1 MARNSEPIRAFVV
14 HWNQSEACAA
24 TVAALSAQ
32 ASPLTATVLDNASA
46 PDAYQELRGK
56 IGSKIDIMRLS
67 ENKGWGPALNIAL
80 RGWLDSEQSRYCL
93 IAAHDASLAPDC
105 ISLLVEAMDREAR
118 IGIACPQYSDCV
130 VPRLS
135 VLHGVQMNVDV
146 AKARGVV
153 QFIDVPHGTLMLLR
167 RECLDQIGLFDE
179 RYFAYGDE
187 HELGARAVRHGWK
200 VGLVWGALVTNPET
214 STPSAWRNYL
224 FARNSLLL
232 VRTCY
237 GRAAT
242 LLRAIVV
249 LINTLR
255 PISSQP
261 SSEFISSGK
270 ARLRGVSD
278 YFRGRFGK
286 PTS

>member
-1 MARNSEPIRAFVV
+1 MARNTELIRAFVV
-14 HWNQSEACAA
+14 HWNQPEACAA
-24 TVAALSAQ
+24 TVAALYAQ
-32 ASPLTATVLDNASA
+32 GVPLTLTVLDNNSA
-46 PDAYQELRGK
+46 PAAYQELRGN
-56 IGSKIDIMRLS
+56 IDSKIDIQRLP
-67 ENKGWGPALNIAL
+67 ENKGWGPALNIAM
-80 RGWLDSEQSRYCL
+80 RGWLDSEQSSYCL

-105 ISLLVEAMDREAR
+105 ISLLVEAMVREEQ

-135 VLHGVQMNVDV
+135 VLHGVQMNFDV

-167 RECLDQIGLFDE
+167 RECLGQIGLFDE

-187 HELGARAVRHGWK
+187 HELGARALRDGWK
-200 VGLVWGALVTNPET
+200 IGLVWGALVTNPET

-232 VRTCY
+232 VQTYY
-237 GRAAT
+237 GRVAA
-242 LLRAIVV
+242 LFRAIVI

-255 PISSQP
+255 PIFSEPPKDFASSA
-261 SSEFISSGK
+261 K
-270 ARLRGVSD
+270 ARLRGVRD
-278 YFRGRFGK
+278 HFCGRYGK
-286 PTS
+286 PTL

>member
-146 AKARGVV
+146 AKARLTNLTSPMGMSTSSAPALFVADGRSGSSGAHSSLTRKPRRRVRGVII
-153 QFIDVPHGTLMLLR
+153 FLPATL
-167 RECLDQIGLFDE
+167 CSSC
-179 RYFAYGDE
+179 AP
-187 HELGARAVRHGWK
+187 ATAVRPPCFG
-200 VGLVWGALVTNPET
+200 
-214 STPSAWRNYL
+214 R
-224 FARNSLLL
+224 SL
-232 VRTCY
+232 
-237 GRAAT
+237 
-242 LLRAIVV
+242 
-249 LINTLR
+249 
-255 PISSQP
+255 S
-261 SSEFISSGK
+261 
-270 ARLRGVSD
+270 
-278 YFRGRFGK
+278 
-286 PTS
+286 